1 MRDVYSVDSGILSR
15 YSELHYLKFAQGE
28 TCCDQYWGVVETGRT
43 VKTLGKPK
51 VKVSRGLH
59 CRSYRERMKQVD
71 VGSKIWDRI
80 KMSLIYSTHL
90 IFNLILRTIQG
101 AMSIYINKKHH
112 I

>member
-71 VGSKIWDRI
+71 VGSKI
-80 KMSLIYSTHL
+80 
-90 IFNLILRTIQG
+90 
-101 AMSIYINKKHH
+101 
-112 I
+112 